1 MTPSPISVSFKLDDG
16 REISLETGRMAR
28 QADGSVV
35 VRMGNAMLL
44 ATVVANQEPK
54 PGQSFFPL
62 TVDYQEKFAS
72 AGRIPGS
79 FFKREGRLSDYEVLI
94 SRLIDRALRP
104 LFPDDYL
111 CEVQVLVTLISS
123 DAEVMP
129 DSLACLAASA
139 ALAVSDV
146 PIQEIISEVRVAR
159 INGEYVINPYRSQ
172 LANADMDFIIAATEK
187 NIMMVEGESKECQE
201 ADVVK
206 AIELGHAAIRAQI
219 KAQAEL
225 RDKKGVTGKREY
237 TKPYTNEALAAFIAT
252 QVSDKILAVAK
263 GAMGKHERGDAFKA
277 IRTEFET
284 KIAPNEAGAIMLEGY
299 EHELKSED
307 LALLGGIFHDL
318 EKEIIRNMMLN
329 ERTRL
334 DGRALDVVRPLTI
347 ETDVLP
353 SPHGSALFTRGE
365 TQSLTTVT
373 LGTKDDELLIE
384 SAATSDYTKFI
395 LHYNFPPFSTG
406 EIKPMRGP
414 GRREVGHG
422 NLAKRSLAQMMPSG
436 EGWPYTTRVVSDI
449 LESNGSSSMATV
461 CAGSLALM
469 DAGVPMPKHVSGVA
483 MGLISGKD
491 GKFAILTDILGD
503 EDHLGDMD
511 FKVTGTRDGICGIQM
526 DIKVDGLSMDI
537 MMQALEQARRGRL
550 HILDAMYAV
559 MPAARAELKPHAP
572 RIEQI
577 NIDRE
582 FIGAVIG
589 PGGKVIQEIQRE
601 TGTTISIEEVNDRG
615 EVKVFSANKEG
626 IDKAMAW
633 IKSIVAVPEIGETYE
648 GTVKGIQSFGAF
660 VEFLPGKQGLLHISE
675 VSWSRLDSLEGV
687 LKEGDK
693 IKVKL
698 IGTDPKTGKL
708 RLSRKVLMPKPEGYV
723 EPEKRERSDRG
734 DRPERG
740 DRGPRREGGDRD
752 RKHGGERRDNRGPRE
767 DRPRREHH
775 NNGDAQQPQQ
785 EQPQAQQPDADDA
798 DLAL

>member
-123 DAEVMP
+123 DPEVMP

-284 KIAPNEAGAIMLEGY
+284 RIAPNEAGAIMLEGY